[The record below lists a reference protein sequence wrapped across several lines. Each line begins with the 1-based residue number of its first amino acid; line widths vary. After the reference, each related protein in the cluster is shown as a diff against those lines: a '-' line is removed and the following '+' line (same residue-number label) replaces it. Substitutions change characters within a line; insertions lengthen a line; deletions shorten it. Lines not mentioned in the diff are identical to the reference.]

1 MHAVQPSESTQLRE
15 SSVLVIVC
23 YNYTPNGNDYICKR
37 GGNAEERPP
46 TNSYASRQG
55 YPARGS
61 PFLCAYIGTFGHLYI
76 GTFVP
81 LATARRV

>member
-23 YNYTPNGNDYICKR
+23 YNYTPNGNDYICKSE
-37 GGNAEERPP
+37 GNAEVRPL

-55 YPARGS
+55 YPERGS
-61 PFLCAYIGTFGHLYI
+61 PFLCAYIWTLVHLYI